1 MLKRSGDTV
10 YCVTIL
16 KKKNSWLVKEDSL
29 SKCSM
34 FSASLLKEIAPEK
47 ELKLYHADGIE
58 WNGIDFSMQNRNQD

>member
-1 MLKRSGDTV
+1 
-10 YCVTIL
+10 
-16 KKKNSWLVKEDSL
+16 
-29 SKCSM
+29 M